1 MLRKNYLSDKSGQTR
16 LGFTPPMYSP
26 SKPLCTTLN
35 ALADDDNWTIMGF
48 KVCFCVMEK
57 FVLIKSKLTF
67 LWSKNM
73 SLKIE
78 MNWEKGG
85 KFSLV
90 RLWKTYG
97 QNLCAKLLSLQMVN
111 KHMRRGREFCFDF
124 GKISKSKCK
133 QRKTFRLGFNR
144 LELSRRSACF
154 LHTWSTEMSK
164 LTNNMQN
171 NLFSN
176 ANDQW
181 KNEIF
186 KQQFNRLCFYNHIWE
201 VQGISKQQV
210 FPKSKKWRRSWFC
223 KAKQTW
229 QPRGI
234 LPNGANP
241 DDFATGNNSWERLGK
256 MLFTVKICS
265 LFQNL

>member
-1 MLRKNYLSDKSGQTR
+1 
-16 LGFTPPMYSP
+16 
-26 SKPLCTTLN
+26 
-35 ALADDDNWTIMGF
+35 
-48 KVCFCVMEK
+48 
-57 FVLIKSKLTF
+57 
-67 LWSKNM
+67 M
-73 SLKIE
+73 SLK
-78 MNWEKGG
+78 KGG
-85 KFSLV
+85 KVSIL
-90 RLWKTYG
+90 RLSKTYG
-97 QNLCAKLLSLQMVN
+97 QKLCANLLSLQMVN

-124 GKISKSKCK
+124 GKISKSKYK

-144 LELSRRSACF
+144 LELSRRFACF

-164 LTNNMQN
+164 L
-171 NLFSN
+171 
-176 ANDQW
+176 
-181 KNEIF
+181 
-186 KQQFNRLCFYNHIWE
+186 KQQFNRLCFYNHFWE

>member
-1 MLRKNYLSDKSGQTR
+1 MISELWGGFKFVFVFDGKFCVNKADACLLLVEEHEPENWNELRKDR
-16 LGFTPPMYSP
+16 
-26 SKPLCTTLN
+26 
-35 ALADDDNWTIMGF
+35 
-48 KVCFCVMEK
+48 
-57 FVLIKSKLTF
+57 
-67 LWSKNM
+67 
-73 SLKIE
+73 
-78 MNWEKGG
+78 
-85 KFSLV
+85 KFSIV

-97 QNLCAKLLSLQMVN
+97 QNLGAKLLILQMVN
-111 KHMRRGREFCFDF
+111 KHMRRSREPCFDF
-124 GKISKSKCK
+124 GKISQAKCK
-133 QRKTFRLGFNR
+133 QRKTFRL
-144 LELSRRSACF
+144 ELSRWFACF

-201 VQGISKQQV
+201 MQGISKQQV